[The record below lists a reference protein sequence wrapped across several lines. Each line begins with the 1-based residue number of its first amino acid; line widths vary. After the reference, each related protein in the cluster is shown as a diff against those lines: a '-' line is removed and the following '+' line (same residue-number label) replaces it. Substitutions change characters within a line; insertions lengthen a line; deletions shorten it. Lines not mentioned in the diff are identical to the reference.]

1 MPFVQ
6 ISSNVARAA
15 VALTPAMQS
24 ISKALAGALSKPEA
38 VVMVHLNLD
47 QPMLFAASDAP
58 CAMIQLRSIG
68 KVDPEHNPTTVAAL
82 TEAVSKA
89 LSVPADRIFMNLDD
103 IDRTNWAK
111 GGNLVLAPSST

>member
-1 MPFVQ
+1 MSCYAFIERLFAIFLLLGKPFQNRTPDSQSKKMPFVQ

-47 QPMLFAASDAP
+47 QPMLFAASDAVRRSLHVLSSSS
-58 CAMIQLRSIG
+58 QLWHCMRASLRDWCVCG
-68 KVDPEHNPTTVAAL
+68 
-82 TEAVSKA
+82 
-89 LSVPADRIFMNLDD
+89 
-103 IDRTNWAK
+103 
-111 GGNLVLAPSST
+111 